1 MKKSCLK
8 SRIIAAVA
16 LGCILYFGLWKPSAH
31 ADDFTKD
38 FFITSPKYSRFLVYT
53 RQDPPF
59 MMTAPRGWYMA
70 MRRPE
75 APPSPT
81 GVYFF
86 KHDPEEEGKKGN
98 LTTPYIVIDFFR
110 NEDIAS
116 AMDYALQTVAQL
128 KKEGLVILTGAQE
141 FKAGGES
148 GGHFTTKETLTEGEE
163 IIDNYI
169 FVDEYRVVIISVLC
183 KPDEFEGA
191 RRAIRQALE
200 SIRFST
206 VLPDEKGK

>member
-1 MKKSCLK
+1 MKKRCCRCK
-8 SRIIAAVA
+8 MITAVA
-16 LGCILYFGLWKPSAH
+16 LGFILYLGLWEPSAH

-38 FFITSPKYSRFLVYT
+38 FFITSPKYSEHLVYT

-59 MMTAPRGWYMA
+59 MMKAPGGWYMA

-75 APPSPT
+75 TPPSPT

-110 NEDIAS
+110 NKDIPS

-128 KKEGLVILTGAQE
+128 KKEGLVILAEAQE

-148 GGHFTTKETLTEGEE
+148 GSHFVTKGTLMEGEE

-169 FVDEYRVVIISVLC
+169 FVDTYRVIFISVLC

-191 RRAIRQALE
+191 KSEIRQAMD

-206 VLPDEKGK
+206 VFPDAKGK